1 MIQKFRKL
9 SLESQLFLS
18 FMAVSICLLLLSLS
32 ITLFSTI
39 TRQRQEIDKNISAL
53 ASYIASMDN
62 VISMLENGYP
72 DDSAIEELDSLSE
85 NFSDLNVIAVYNTN
99 GLRFYHTNRQE
110 TGETFVGGEE
120 EAILKGSQPYITTGY
135 GTHGPQRRAFHAVL
149 SKDVT
154 SSALSWH
161 PSLTRIS
168 SSRCRRSFLPIYWPQ
183 WSCWWSVSFCRTDSY
198 RSCAIP

>member
-18 FMAVSICLLLLSLS
+18 FMAGIHLSSAPLLS

-120 EAILKGSQPYITTGY
+120 EAILKEASPTSRPATAPTEHSGAPSMRSSVRTG
-135 GTHGPQRRAFHAVL
+135 
-149 SKDVT
+149 T

-161 PSLTRIS
+161 PSSTRIS
-168 SSRCRRSFLPIYWPQ
+168 SSRCKRSFLPIYWPQ

>member
-99 GLRFYHTNRQE
+99 GLRFYHT
-110 TGETFVGGEE
+110 
-120 EAILKGSQPYITTGY
+120 K
-135 GTHGPQRRAFHAVL
+135 
-149 SKDVT
+149 
-154 SSALSWH
+154 
-161 PSLTRIS
+161 
-168 SSRCRRSFLPIYWPQ
+168 
-183 WSCWWSVSFCRTDSY
+183 VSPVS
-198 RSCAIP
+198 

>member
-72 DDSAIEELDSLSE
+72 DDSAIEEL
-85 NFSDLNVIAVYNTN
+85 IPCPK
-99 GLRFYHTNRQE
+99 
-110 TGETFVGGEE
+110 TFPT
-120 EAILKGSQPYITTGY
+120 S
-135 GTHGPQRRAFHAVL
+135 
-149 SKDVT
+149 T
-154 SSALSWH
+154 SS
-161 PSLTRIS
+161 PSTTPTVSAFITRTVRRPARPS
-168 SSRCRRSFLPIYWPQ
+168 SAARKKRS
-183 WSCWWSVSFCRTDSY
+183 
-198 RSCAIP
+198 

>member
-120 EAILKGSQPYITTGY
+120 EAILKGSQPYITI
-135 GTHGPQRRAFHAVL
+135 QSNKKEAEAEALRRE
-149 SKDVT
+149 K
-154 SSALSWH
+154 
-161 PSLTRIS
+161 
-168 SSRCRRSFLPIYWPQ
+168 RRQ
-183 WSCWWSVSFCRTDSY
+183 
-198 RSCAIP
+198 